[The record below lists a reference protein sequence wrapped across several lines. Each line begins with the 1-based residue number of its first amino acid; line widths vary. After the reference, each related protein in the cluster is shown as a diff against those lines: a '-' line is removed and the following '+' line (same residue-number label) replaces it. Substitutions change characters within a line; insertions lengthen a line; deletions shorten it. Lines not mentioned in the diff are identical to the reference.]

1 MRFTRT
7 PKSRTKSQKTR
18 KSVRNN
24 QNTTE
29 KNLRIITTEGH
40 IFNVIDE
47 FETRIR
53 IQSNN
58 KSLSCIQVLI
68 YKEDNSA
75 ILEEVAYHNSCSKKE
90 GGLPTKDGT
99 KHMCQTILKYL
110 IDTYPFIERVDVRDK
125 SAYNINKNT
134 LSFITA
140 RYLLE
145 GRKGLYQEYLNA
157 KPTPETLNLI
167 NIIEEKRNIL
177 DKIIPKIKTNDW
189 WTSENII
196 KLINYIYRETDT
208 NYIKKR
214 NIIRDSIINN
224 LWFIDK
230 EIIRQYDITYS
241 KMRVSNFL
249 GGFKYNDNF
258 SVYINNIIPSMYRQI
273 FPKE

>member
-7 PKSRTKSQKTR
+7 HKSRTKSRKTR
-18 KSVRNN
+18 KSIRNN
-24 QNTTE
+24 ENITI
-29 KNLRIITTEGH
+29 KNIRIITSEGH

-58 KSLSCIQVLI
+58 KSLSCIQILI

-75 ILEEVAYHNSCSKKE
+75 ILEEVSYHNSCSKKE

-110 IDTYPFIERVDVRDK
+110 VDTYPFIVKVDINDK
-125 SAYNINKNT
+125 TAYNITKDK

-140 RYLLE
+140 RYLLQ
-145 GRKGLYQEYLNA
+145 GKQGLYQQYLNA
-157 KPTPETLNLI
+157 KPTPETVNLI
-167 NIIEEKRNIL
+167 NIIEEQRENL
-177 DKIIPKIKTNDW
+177 NKIIHKFKSNDY

-196 KLINYIYRETDT
+196 KLINYIYNEKIP
-208 NYIKKR
+208 NYNKKR
-214 NIIRDSIINN
+214 NVIKQKIISNY
-224 LWFIDK
+224 WFVEK
-230 EIIRQYDITYS
+230 ETIEQYNIHYS
-241 KMRVSNFL
+241 KMRISNFA

-258 SVYINNIIPSMYRQI
+258 SVYINNIIPTVFRQI